1 MQAHYRGYGS
11 VAGCYSPCLKLT
23 DPKWNNSASRGRR
36 RDDQVAAPFC
46 CPTPPVSPQACRSG
60 PVARTQYVQA
70 VHKYCAKGWRGWE
83 ESSKW
88 RWELFKTPV
97 FGPKAWIFLQP
108 RGAKKVLAT

>member
-88 RWELFKTPV
+88 PWELF
-97 FGPKAWIFLQP
+97 
-108 RGAKKVLAT
+108 